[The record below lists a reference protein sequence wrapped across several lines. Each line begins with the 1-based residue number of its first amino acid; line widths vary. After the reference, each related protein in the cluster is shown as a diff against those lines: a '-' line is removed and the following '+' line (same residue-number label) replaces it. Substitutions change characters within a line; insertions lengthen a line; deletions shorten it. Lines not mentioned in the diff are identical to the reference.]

1 MRVFAALPLPAAAI
15 ASILESLE
23 PLRQRHPRLRWVN
36 ADAMHVTLHF
46 FGEVSESGVQR
57 LRAVFERPV
66 MRRRPLRVRLASF
79 GQFPPQG
86 RARVIWVG
94 MDDGVD
100 QMREYWQQLE
110 LLIAA
115 EGWERDPRGFSPH
128 ITMARVG
135 SSFLDPEWGTTIH
148 APRLEFELTEC
159 VLYESVL
166 ERSGP
171 RYLPLARA
179 AFEERPS

>member
-1 MRVFAALPLPAAAI
+1 VRVFAALPLPAAAI

-23 PLRQRHPRLRWVN
+23 PLRQKYPRLRWVN

-46 FGEVSESGVQR
+46 FGEVAEPRVQR
-57 LRAVFERPV
+57 LRGLFERPV
-66 MRRRPLRVRLASF
+66 MRRRPLHVRLAAF

-94 MDDGVD
+94 MDNGVD
-100 QMREYWQQLE
+100 EVREYWQQFE

-135 SSFLDPEWGTTIH
+135 SSFLESDWEKAIKPSG
-148 APRLEFELTEC
+148 LEFDLTEC
-159 VLYESVL
+159 VLFESVL

-171 RYLPLARA
+171 KYLPLARA
-179 AFEERPS
+179 PFEEAAS